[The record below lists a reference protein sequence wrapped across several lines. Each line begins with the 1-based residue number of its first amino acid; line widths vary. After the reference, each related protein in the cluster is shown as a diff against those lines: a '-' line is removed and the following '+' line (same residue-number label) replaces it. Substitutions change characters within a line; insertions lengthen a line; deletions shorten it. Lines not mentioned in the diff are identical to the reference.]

1 MSKED
6 AVRLRH
12 DKLRA
17 FRERRFLTQQQLADR
32 AGTSKANISRLESG
46 AQNARMS
53 TIVRLAQV
61 LGIEPEELVDWNGE
75 STDGEMGKAA
85 A

>member
-1 MSKED
+1 ME
-6 AVRLRH
+6 LRH

-17 FRERRFLTQQQLADR
+17 ARERRFMTQQQLADK

-46 AQNARMS
+46 EQNARMS
-53 TIVRLAQV
+53 TIVRLAAALDIQPEDLV
-61 LGIEPEELVDWNGE
+61 EWSSEHEELE
-75 STDGEMGKAA
+75 TGKAA

>member
-1 MSKED
+1 MQ
-6 AVRLRH
+6 LRR

-17 FRERRFLTQQQLADR
+17 AREHKFLTQQQLADL

-46 AQNARMS
+46 DQKARMS
-53 TIVRLAQV
+53 TIVRLAQA
-61 LGIEPEELVDWNGE
+61 LDIAPEELVEWDAENKGVD
-75 STDGEMGKAA
+75 TGKAA

>member
-1 MSKED
+1 ME
-6 AVRLRH
+6 LRH

-17 FRERRFLTQQQLADR
+17 ARERRLLTQQGLADL

-46 AQNARMS
+46 EQKARMS
-53 TIVRLAQV
+53 TIVRLANA
-61 LGIEPEELVDWNGE
+61 LDIDPEELVEWTE
-75 STDGEMGKAA
+75 AHEEFAKGKAA

>member
-1 MSKED
+1 MQ
-6 AVRLRH
+6 LRH

-17 FRERRFLTQQQLADR
+17 ARERRFMTQQQLADK

-46 AQNARMS
+46 DQNARMS
-53 TIVRLAQV
+53 TILRLAAA
-61 LGIEPEELVDWNGE
+61 LEISPEDLVDWNGE
-75 STDGEMGKAA
+75 EDAAEEGKAA

>member
-1 MSKED
+1 VE
-6 AVRLRH
+6 LRH

-17 FRERRFLTQQQLADR
+17 ARERRFMTQQQLADK

-46 AQNARMS
+46 EQKARMS
-53 TIVRLAQV
+53 TIVRLAAALEIQ
-61 LGIEPEELVDWNGE
+61 PEELVSWGAE
-75 STDGEMGKAA
+75 HEALETGKAA

>member
-1 MSKED
+1 ME
-6 AVRLRH
+6 LRH

-17 FRERRFLTQQQLADR
+17 ARERRFLTQQQLADK

-46 AQNARMS
+46 EQKARMS
-53 TIVRLAQV
+53 TIVRLAQA
-61 LGIEPEELVDWNGE
+61 LDISPEELVEWGAEHE
-75 STDGEMGKAA
+75 SIETGKAA

>member
-1 MSKED
+1 M
-6 AVRLRH
+6 RLRH

-17 FRERRFLTQQQLADR
+17 ARERRFLTQQQLADK

-46 AQNARMS
+46 EQNARMS
-53 TIVRLAQV
+53 TIVRLAAA
-61 LGIEPEELVDWNGE
+61 LELAPEELVEWDDE
-75 STDGEMGKAA
+75 DEAAERGKAA

>member
-1 MSKED
+1 M
-6 AVRLRH
+6 RLRH

-17 FRERRFLTQQQLADR
+17 ARERRFLTQQQLADK

-46 AQNARMS
+46 EQNARMS
-53 TIVRLAQV
+53 TIVRLAAA
-61 LGIEPEELVDWNGE
+61 LGIPPEELVEWNGE
-75 STDGEMGKAA
+75 DKATEQGKAA